1 MNGQTQQQNGRQT
14 VMPQVQGQLAPMQQA
29 QLPTV
34 PIQMDQFLSAGQV
47 VPAMQCVAAMENQVM
62 QHIEQMAANGTGCEY
77 YFEIEF
83 IEEK

>member
-1 MNGQTQQQNGRQT
+1 MKVQEQNCRQ
-14 VMPQVQGQLAPMQQA
+14 VAMPQVQGQLVPLQQ
-29 QLPTV
+29 QLPAV
-34 PIQMDQFLSAGQV
+34 PMDQFLMAGQV

-62 QHIEQMAANGTGCEY
+62 QHIEQMAAGGTGCEY